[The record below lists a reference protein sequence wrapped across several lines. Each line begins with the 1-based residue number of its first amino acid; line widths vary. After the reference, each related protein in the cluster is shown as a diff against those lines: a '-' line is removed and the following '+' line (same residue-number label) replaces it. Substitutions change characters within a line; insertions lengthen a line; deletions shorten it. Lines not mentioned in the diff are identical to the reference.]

1 MSVDAGVN
9 GLILKGCYCSINV
22 AVKRL
27 LPPSN
32 PSYPSI
38 FGRTVAENQ
47 QKLQGGGVGAGPR
60 VRRMSAAKRKSSD
73 SRPSSP
79 LLASTDSRVGS
90 QHLLLCNGNCF
101 SYKFICVGA
110 LVDVLLAVDCPTFA
124 SLLSPSLLIPA
135 AAY

>member
-1 MSVDAGVN
+1 MN

-32 PSYPSI
+32 PSYKSV

-47 QKLQGGGVGAGPR
+47 EKLQGKKAGPR
-60 VRRMSAAKRKSSD
+60 VRRLSAAKAKGSD

-79 LLASTDSRVGS
+79 LLASTDSQVGHAKVSIACTDVVDICPFYHAASAMS
-90 QHLLLCNGNCF
+90 QRMEE
-101 SYKFICVGA
+101 K
-110 LVDVLLAVDCPTFA
+110 PM
-124 SLLSPSLLIPA
+124 
-135 AAY
+135 